1 VSGND
6 DPDGPDD
13 VRVDLEVLSDA
24 AAYSGNPRSVVE
36 RYNFFAMTTPGAL
49 ILLSM

>member
-1 VSGND
+1 M
-6 DPDGPDD
+6 PLHIP
-13 VRVDLEVLSDA
+13 A
-24 AAYSGNPRSVVE
+24 THRSVVE